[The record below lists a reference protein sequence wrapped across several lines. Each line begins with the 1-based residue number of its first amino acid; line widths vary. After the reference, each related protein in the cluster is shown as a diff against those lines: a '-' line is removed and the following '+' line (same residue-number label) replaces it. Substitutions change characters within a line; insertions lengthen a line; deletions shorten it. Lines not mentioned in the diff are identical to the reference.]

1 MSDEPIQLTP
11 GPSVGSFVKVSRYG
25 EALWLKVERVL
36 ANKMIIA
43 AIDNDPILWPYT
55 KGHPV
60 RIDYDEVIDWRPAQP
75 GETTDG

>member
-1 MSDEPIQLTP
+1 
-11 GPSVGSFVKVSRYG
+11 
-25 EALWLKVERVL
+25 
-36 ANKMIIA
+36 MIIA